1 MDVKKS
7 YITFSHKIKVG
18 TLIVLINCVFTFLLS
33 CGSNSSNVGLSE
45 ENDNEKSK
53 YPDGEYCADVT
64 YYNPNTGT
72 RNTYTLNVEVEGNEL
87 TQINW
92 PNGGW
97 LDDSHFTPEEL
108 DDGGSCSFTSDRGY
122 EYEVQITGPPCFSTD
137 ERKARYDK
145 EESTCPKCGEEK
157 FSYDKYCDDCQDEIC
172 PKCGRDKYS
181 WDEYCNTCT
190 DRLENTCSRCGSI
203 EYYVNGGLCS
213 DCKRQDEE
221 EEEERRRQDEDN

>member
-1 MDVKKS
+1 MNYLE
-7 YITFSHKIKVG
+7 YIKRHIQ
-18 TLIVLINCVFTFLLS
+18 VLICFLPILMCFG
-33 CGSNSSNVGLSE
+33 CGFSNTSNE
-45 ENDNEKSK
+45 EFGSDTRETEETEK
-53 YPDGEYCADVT
+53 YPDGEYCAEVT

-72 RNTYTLNVEVEGNEL
+72 RSTYTLNVEVEGNEL

-97 LDDSHFTPEEL
+97 LDDSHFSPEEL
-108 DDGGSCSFTSDRGY
+108 DEDGNCSFTSDRGY
-122 EYEVQITGPPCFSTD
+122 EYEVKITGSPCFSTD

-157 FSYDKYCDDCQDEIC
+157 SSYDEYCDDCQDKIC
-172 PKCGRDKYS
+172 PKCGRKKYS
-181 WDEYCNTCT
+181 WDKYCSNCI
-190 DRLENTCSRCGSI
+190 DLEENTCRRCGSY

-221 EEEERRRQDEDN
+221 EEEKRQRQDEDN

>member
-1 MDVKKS
+1 MQYRE
-7 YITFSHKIKVG
+7 YIKRYIQ
-18 TLIVLINCVFTFLLS
+18 VFISFLLILMS
-33 CGSNSSNVGLSE
+33 FGCGFSNTTNEEFGSDTKKTE
-45 ENDNEKSK
+45 ENEK
-53 YPDGEYCADVT
+53 YPDGEYCAEVT

-72 RNTYTLNVEVEGNEL
+72 RSTYTLNVEVEGNEL

-97 LDDSHFTPEEL
+97 LDDSHFSPEEL
-108 DDGGSCSFTSDRGY
+108 DEDGNCSFTSDRGY
-122 EYEVQITGPPCFSTD
+122 EYEVQITGSPCFSTD

-157 FSYDKYCDDCQDEIC
+157 SSYDEYCDDCQDEIC
-172 PKCGRDKYS
+172 PKCRRDKYS

-221 EEEERRRQDEDN
+221 EEEERRLQDKDN

>member
-1 MDVKKS
+1 MNYLE
-7 YITFSHKIKVG
+7 YIKRHIQ
-18 TLIVLINCVFTFLLS
+18 VLICFLPILMCFG
-33 CGSNSSNVGLSE
+33 CGFSNTSNE
-45 ENDNEKSK
+45 EFGSDTRETEETEK
-53 YPDGEYCADVT
+53 YPDGEYCAEVT

-72 RNTYTLNVEVEGNEL
+72 RSTYTLNVEVEGNEL

-97 LDDSHFTPEEL
+97 LDDSHFSPEEL
-108 DDGGSCSFTSDRGY
+108 DEDGNCSFTSDRGY
-122 EYEVQITGPPCFSTD
+122 EYEVKITGSPCFSTD

-157 FSYDKYCDDCQDEIC
+157 SSYDEYCDDCKDKIC
-172 PKCGRDKYS
+172 PKCGRKKYS
-181 WDEYCNTCT
+181 WDKYCSNCT
-190 DRLENTCSRCGSI
+190 DLEENTCRRCGSY

-221 EEEERRRQDEDN
+221 EEEKRQRQDEDN